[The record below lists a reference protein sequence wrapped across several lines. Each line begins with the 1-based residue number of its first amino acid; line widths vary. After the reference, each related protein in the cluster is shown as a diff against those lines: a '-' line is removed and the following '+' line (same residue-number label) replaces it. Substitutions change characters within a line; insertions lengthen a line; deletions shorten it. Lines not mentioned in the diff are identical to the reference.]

1 MHNSSIASVALLA
14 LLVAVPAV
22 APAADATAKVAGK
35 AAAKPRVV
43 FQVNEDD
50 SRKWHTVLANIN
62 NVQEELGG
70 KVEVAVVLIGPG
82 LGMIKADALTANG
95 VQDAMATGVRFVAC
109 GNSMQSLHLT
119 KDDLVDGVAQV
130 RAGYVELM
138 RLQKQGFAY
147 LRP

>member
-1 MHNSSIASVALLA
+1 MHTRSITTIGLLA
-14 LLVAVPAV
+14 LLLAAPAV
-22 APAADATAKVAGK
+22 APAAEATAKVAGK
-35 AAAKPRVV
+35 TAAKPRVV
-43 FQVNEDD
+43 FQINEDD

-82 LGMIKADALTANG
+82 LGMIKAEALTANG

-119 KDDLVDGVAQV
+119 KDDLIDGVAQV

-138 RLQKQGFAY
+138 RLQKLGFAY